1 MEGRI
6 GWLVAGPA
14 LDGWHGVKRAMDLWS
29 KDCSSEYW
37 DVGLNIYSYIKIITH
52 RILDPGQF
60 RGIFDYT

>member
-29 KDCSSEYW
+29 KDCSQ
-37 DVGLNIYSYIKIITH
+37 VNIGTLVLIFTL
-52 RILDPGQF
+52 ILK
-60 RGIFDYT
+60 